1 MMKRIVKNT
10 LKILLPFVLGG
21 LILWWVYKDFDFSH
35 LGRAVQEMSWFWL
48 FVSLIF
54 EVLGHVLRGIRWR
67 QTLEPLG
74 LRPRTGVCINAI
86 FFSYASNF
94 VIPRL
99 GEVSRCGVLSKY
111 DGISFSKS
119 LGTVVTERLVDTLI
133 LGTAICS
140 ILLFQY
146 DVFSRFFER
155 TGTDVGALE
164 DVFLSSTLWIVVG
177 CVLAAVSL
185 LVYLLHKLAIFRKV
199 KGIFVN
205 VWEGILSLRHVDNLP
220 LFVFW
225 SLAIWACYFLQFYL
239 TFLCFPTIAELPLSA
254 AFVIFAA
261 GSVAVIVPTPNGTG
275 SWHFAII
282 SMMMLYGISESD
294 AGFFALIVHGSQTL
308 MLILLGIWSLIA
320 LPLYNRTK

>member
-1 MMKRIVKNT
+1 M
-10 LKILLPFVLGG
+10 
-21 LILWWVYKDFDFSH
+21 
-35 LGRAVQEMSWFWL
+35 
-48 FVSLIF
+48 
-54 EVLGHVLRGIRWR
+54 
-67 QTLEPLG
+67 
-74 LRPRTGVCINAI
+74 
-86 FFSYASNF
+86 
-94 VIPRL
+94 
-99 GEVSRCGVLSKY
+99 
-111 DGISFSKS
+111 
-119 LGTVVTERLVDTLI
+119 
-133 LGTAICS
+133 
-140 ILLFQY
+140 
-146 DVFSRFFER
+146 
-155 TGTDVGALE
+155 
-164 DVFLSSTLWIVVG
+164 
-177 CVLAAVSL
+177 AAVSL